1 MKINI
6 QGLVRPEIRTLE
18 PYFVPEVSY
27 DLKLDAMENPYDL
40 PGDLK
45 KKILQRIKQI
55 SFNRYPDAKAIA
67 LRKAVAGYLKVS
79 PEEVLMG
86 NGSDELILAILLTFG
101 GWGKRIVYPVPTFT
115 VYGLLAQITG
125 GIKREVF
132 LEEDFQLNARK
143 ILKEYPDV
151 VFITNPNNPTS
162 NCFNKDEILEIAEKS
177 RGIVVIDEAYFEFSN
192 RSFINQIAEYEN
204 IIILRTLSKAFGLAG
219 LRVGYMVGS
228 REVIKEVSKVKLPYN
243 VNALSQAA
251 AEIIVK
257 NSKRISKTV
266 DIIKAERAAMM
277 EELKKVVSPF
287 PSETNFILFLCTQ
300 AQELYKYL
308 LKKKILVKVFSE
320 SYLRDY
326 LRVTVGTPPENK
338 KFLAEVKNFMSPVR
352 NKRKP

>member
-18 PYFVPEVSY
+18 PYFVPTVSY

-55 SFNRYPDAKAIA
+55 SFNRYPDARGMA
-67 LRKAVAGYLKVS
+67 LRKAIAGYLKVA
-79 PEEVLMG
+79 PEKVLLG

-101 GWGKRIVYPVPTFT
+101 GWGKRIVYPVPTFA
-115 VYGLLAQITG
+115 VYGLLAQVTG

-151 VFITNPNNPTS
+151 VFIANPNNPTS
-162 NCFNKDEILEIAEKS
+162 NCFNQDEILEIAEKS

-192 RSFINQIAEYEN
+192 RTFISQIANYKN
-204 IIILRTLSKAFGLAG
+204 IIVLRTLSKAFGLAG
-219 LRVGYMVGS
+219 LRIGYMVGS
-228 REVIKEVSKVKLPYN
+228 LEVIKEVTKVKLPYN

-251 AEIIVK
+251 AEIMVK
-257 NSKRISKTV
+257 NNKRINETV
-266 DIIKAERAAMM
+266 NIIKAERAVMM
-277 EELKKVVSPF
+277 EELKKQVTLY
-287 PSETNFILFLCTQ
+287 PSETNFILFSCSQ
-300 AQELYKYL
+300 ARELYKYL
-308 LKKKILVKVFSE
+308 LKKKILIKAFNE
-320 SYLRDY
+320 SYLQDY
-326 LRVTVGTPPENK
+326 LRVTVGTAPENK
-338 KFLAEVKNFMSPVR
+338 RFLTEVKNFMR
-352 NKRKP
+352 GKK

>member
-45 KKILQRIKQI
+45 KKVLQRIKQI
-55 SFNRYPDAKAIA
+55 SFNRYPDARGMA
-67 LRKAVAGYLKVS
+67 LRKAIAGYLKVA
-79 PEEVLMG
+79 PEEVLLG

-101 GWGKRIVYPVPTFT
+101 GWGKRIAYPVPTFA

-125 GIKREVF
+125 GLKREVF
-132 LEEDFQLNARK
+132 LEEDFQLNVRK

-151 VFITNPNNPTS
+151 IFIANPNNPTG
-162 NCFNKDEILEIAEKS
+162 NCFNQDEILEIAEKS
-177 RGIVVIDEAYFEFSN
+177 RGMIVIDEAYFEFSN
-192 RSFINQIAEYEN
+192 RTFISQIANFEN
-204 IIILRTLSKAFGLAG
+204 IIVLRTLSKAFGLAG
-219 LRVGYMVGS
+219 LRVGYMAS
-228 REVIKEVSKVKLPYN
+228 SSEVIQEVAKVKLPYN

-251 AEIIVK
+251 AEIMVK
-257 NSKRISKTV
+257 NNKRINQTV
-266 DIIKAERAAMM
+266 NIIKAERAALM
-277 EELKKVVSPF
+277 EELKKIVTPY
-287 PSETNFILFLCTQ
+287 PSDTNFILFSCSQ
-300 AQELYKYL
+300 AQKLYNYL
-308 LKKKILVKVFSE
+308 LKKKILIKAFNE

-338 KFLAEVKNFMSPVR
+338 RFLTEVKNFMR
-352 NKRKP
+352 GKK

>member
-18 PYFVPEVSY
+18 PYFVPEAGY
-27 DLKLDAMENPYDL
+27 NLKLDAMENPYDL

-55 SFNRYPDAKAIA
+55 SFNRYPDAKGMA
-67 LRKAVAGYLKVS
+67 LRKAIAGYLKVA
-79 PEEVLMG
+79 PEEVLLG

-101 GWGKRIVYPVPTFT
+101 GWGKRIVYPVPTFA
-115 VYGLLAQITG
+115 VYGQMAQVTG

-132 LEEDFQLNARK
+132 LEDDFQLNARK

-151 VFITNPNNPTS
+151 VFIANPNNPTS

-192 RSFINQIAEYEN
+192 RTFISQIAEFEN

-228 REVIKEVSKVKLPYN
+228 AEVIKEVSKVKLPYN

-251 AEIIVK
+251 AEIMVM
-257 NSKRISKTV
+257 NNKRILKTV
-266 DIIKAERAAMM
+266 NIIKAERAALM
-277 EELKKVVSPF
+277 EELKKLVTLY
-287 PSETNFILFLCTQ
+287 PSETNFILFSCSQ

-308 LKKKILVKVFSE
+308 LKKKILIKSFSE

-338 KFLAEVKNFMSPVR
+338 RFLAEVKNFMR
-352 NKRKP
+352 GKK